1 MHWVLR
7 KSLLFIPSNVII
19 ILLWFIVT
27 FLIGFAGLLIVYNTF
42 RVYKDSF
49 SSDKKIGRMLQYI
62 GKRTLEIYLLHY
74 FFLPTLPALGNMLS
88 KSNNFVLE
96 LVVGLFISLLVIA
109 VCLVVSNILRTN
121 PILAKYLF
129 GVKNKR

>member
-1 MHWVLR
+1 M
-7 KSLLFIPSNVII
+7 II